1 MRSLAIALILVATP
15 AVAQL
20 AYLDPGTAVQIQANQ
35 IQLQQ
40 QLRQMQVQQNLQNQ
54 QLQIQFQ
61 LQQQQQQMQREVQY
75 GAQRLPAL
83 HNDPGIAGPR
93 YVVSRRSAPSAQE
106 RRTVRRLG
114 KPQRPKRRSG
124 RRR

>member
-1 MRSLAIALILVATP
+1 MRSLAVALALLATP
-15 AVAQL
+15 AAAQIAL
-20 AYLDPGTAVQIQANQ
+20 PGVNPQIQANQ
-35 IQLQQ
+35 IQQQ
-40 QLRQMQVQQNLQNQ
+40 QQMQQLQVQQNLQNQ

-75 GAQRLPAL
+75 GAQRLPSL

-114 KPQRPKRRSG
+114 QPPPPARRFG
-124 RRR
+124 RR

>member
-1 MRSLAIALILVATP
+1 MRSLAIALVLLATP
-15 AVAQL
+15 AAAQL
-20 AYLDPGTAVQIQANQ
+20 AGSTAAQIQAGQ
-35 IQLQQ
+35 IQQQQ
-40 QLRQMQVQQNLQNQ
+40 QLQQMQVQQNLQNQ

-75 GAQRLPAL
+75 GAQRLPSL

-93 YVVSRRSAPSAQE
+93 NVVSRRSAPSAQE

-114 KPQRPKRRSG
+114 KPQRPTRRSG

>member
-1 MRSLAIALILVATP
+1 MRSLALAFVLLATP
-15 AVAQL
+15 AAAQL
-20 AYLDPGTAVQIQANQ
+20 GLPGTNAQIQANQ
-35 IQLQQ
+35 IQQQQ
-40 QLRQMQVQQNLQNQ
+40 QLQQMQVQQSLQNQ

-75 GAQRLPAL
+75 GAQRLPSL

-93 YVVSRRSAPSAQE
+93 NVVSRRSAPSAQE

-114 KPQRPKRRSG
+114 KPQRPTRRSG

>member
-1 MRSLAIALILVATP
+1 MRSLAIALVLLATP
-15 AVAQL
+15 AAAQL
-20 AYLDPGTAVQIQANQ
+20 AGSTAAQIQAGQ
-35 IQLQQ
+35 IQQQQ
-40 QLRQMQVQQNLQNQ
+40 QLQQMQVQQNLQNQ

-75 GAQRLPAL
+75 GAQRLPTL

-114 KPQRPKRRSG
+114 KPQRPTRRSG